1 MKKYILI
8 IVTLFIVSCNTNKK
22 IQLTQLEDKKV
33 EIFFI
38 DYGDTQQCSIYLR
51 KKIKLKNPYLWFAKM
66 RMYYS
71 VDRDIIE
78 DIRSY
83 PMDYGEDGNLYFIA
97 TEGVELWGGEIE
109 IRPLSEREIIYEIN
123 LFKDFFQFT
132 GIYKS
137 LEQYVPLAKHPLE
150 ENGLTGEKY
159 ENKRV
164 LRYEESF
171 SEFKRKNPALVDS
184 LTKSSSF
191 KLEVLSPVKARYR
204 YDAKW

>member
-1 MKKYILI
+1 MI
-8 IVTLFIVSCNTNKK
+8 TMLFIIIGCNTGKK
-22 IQLTQLEDKKV
+22 VQLKQLEDKKV
-33 EIFFI
+33 EIFFY
-38 DYGDTQQCSIYLR
+38 DYGSVQQCSIYLR
-51 KKIKLKNPYLWFAKM
+51 KKIRLKNPYFWFAKM

-137 LEQYVPLAKHPLE
+137 LEQYVPLAKHPLN
-150 ENGLTGEKY
+150 ENWKTGEMY
-159 ENKRV
+159 EDTTTLTYK
-164 LRYEESF
+164 ETF